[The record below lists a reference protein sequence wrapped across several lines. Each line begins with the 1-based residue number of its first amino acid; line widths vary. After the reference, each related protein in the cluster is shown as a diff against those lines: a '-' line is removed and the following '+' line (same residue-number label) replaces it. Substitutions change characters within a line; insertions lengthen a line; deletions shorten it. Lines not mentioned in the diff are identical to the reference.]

1 MIGVIICDFAIIFWR
16 FGYYGKHD
24 NIPSKQWKKL
34 IMFKLISNIIWAIH
48 YFTLGAHAAFTGAAA
63 KGILIATKH
72 DSKGNMTAV
81 QFDGVTAKSAGYY
94 TIDFDDTFKAAEG
107 AVTAML
113 WDGIDT
119 MKPLCASVSK

>member
-1 MIGVIICDFAIIFWR
+1 MLNKDSTSSLASEAKSNKYEII
-16 FGYYGKHD
+16 YYGES
-24 NIPSKQWKKL
+24 PVLKL
-34 IMFKLISNIIWAIH
+34 TSDSAS
-48 YFTLGAHAAFTGAAA
+48 AVFTGRDA

-81 QFDGVTAKSAGYY
+81 QLDGVTAKSAGYY

-107 AVTAML
+107 TVTAML